1 MPLVRSGPALADP
14 TVVGH
19 KFARQQVLREAGF
32 PVPPFFC
39 VPAEEF
45 DRVSSVLA
53 EPVPPADRWP
63 AELDGWAAR
72 RRAAVREHGVPDELG
87 RAVLAEFDRLVGPDG
102 LVAVRSCAVA
112 GGLGA
117 EPGEDSAVDPA
128 AGMTDSYLY
137 VPRDQVLGRVAECWA
152 SACTDRAVRYRAHR
166 GLAVD
171 GARIA
176 VGVQRMVDGRRSFV
190 VFTRDPRDGGDRQ
203 LVAAAHGTGE
213 GVVQERADIDHFFRD
228 PATDSV
234 RAAVVVKRRMTVRDP
249 ERAGAVR
256 DVPVPAQWAGRP
268 VLDDDEVRRVCRLAE
283 RVERV
288 FGAPQDIEGTLTEDG
303 EIHLVQARPVVL
315 AAAAGGNSHDPAP
328 ARTVTW
334 TNHNLTE
341 SFPGVTCALTFA
353 QAREFYRLAFGD
365 FYRRM
370 GVPAEKRRRRTAEL
384 ASMIGTLDG
393 RVYYRL
399 DSWLALHG
407 MLPGFALL
415 GAAWQRGLGL
425 STAELPDP
433 PPPAHPGRL
442 LLRTAPALARAF
454 LPLPGQ
460 VRRFLRWWDERYA
473 QNADLDGLDP
483 DELVARYRALW
494 AEFGERWGVTLV
506 GSYLLL
512 ASVGTVEWLL
522 RRWAPDHD
530 RAVLAGLLA
539 GGPENR
545 SLAGVRSA
553 VDLADRMRD
562 TPGLPELLRA
572 GDDRET
578 WRQIAEGRFGA
589 DLAEAMRRHLYR
601 YGDRAV
607 HDLKLEERSPR
618 QDPWRLLPTL
628 AALVEQDRAAAAPAA
643 GDADEVLRRVCPGPL
658 RRAVLR
664 RVVGAARW
672 GVRVREDTRYC
683 RSQLYG
689 VTRDVMWRLGAAL
702 AAAGRLD
709 DAGDVVHLSTE
720 EVVGAVT
727 GTLHEPDL
735 RGLVARRRAALADSA
750 GRPTPPAFLR
760 LSPAD
765 LAAGVLPA
773 TGATEPAGPGGDG
786 RVLHGLASSAG
797 RARARAR
804 VVLDP
809 TAAFDRTGDHIL
821 VARET
826 DPGWLYLMVA
836 AKGMVVERGSLMSHT
851 AITGRLLG
859 IPSVVA
865 VPDATRVITDGSWIE
880 VDGVAG
886 TVRLLAEAEEA
897 PAC

>member
-1 MPLVRSGPALADP
+1 MPLVRSGPALAEP

-45 DRVSSVLA
+45 DRVRSALA
-53 EPVPPADRWP
+53 EPVPPAGRWP

-72 RRAAVREHGVPDELG
+72 RRAAVREHGVPDALG

-112 GGLGA
+112 GGDGA

-137 VPRDQVLGRVAECWA
+137 VPRDQVLRRVAECWA
-152 SACTDRAVRYRAHR
+152 SAYTDRAVRYRSHR

-190 VFTRDPRDGGDRQ
+190 VFTRDPRDGADRQ

-256 DVPVPAQWAGRP
+256 DVPVPPELTGPP
-268 VLDDDEVRRVCRLAE
+268 VLGDDEVRRVCRLAE

-315 AAAAGGNSHDPAP
+315 GAAGGQSRDAAP
-328 ARTVTW
+328 ERTVTW

-370 GVPAEKRRRRTAEL
+370 GVPAPTRRRLTAEL
-384 ASMIGTLDG
+384 ASMIGILDG

-399 DSWLALHG
+399 DSWLALHST
-407 MLPGFALL
+407 LPGFALL
-415 GAAWQRGLGL
+415 AAAWQRGLGL
-425 STAELPDP
+425 STTELPAP
-433 PPPAHPGRL
+433 PPPAYPGRL
-442 LLRTAPALARAF
+442 LLRAAPALARAF

-483 DELVARYRALW
+483 DELVARYRTLW
-494 AEFGERWGVTLV
+494 TEFGERWGVTLV
-506 GSYLLL
+506 GSYVLL
-512 ASVGTVEWLL
+512 AGVGTVEWLL
-522 RRWAPDHD
+522 RRWVPDQD
-530 RAVLAGLLA
+530 RSLLAGLLA

-553 VDLADRMRD
+553 VDLADRIRA

-578 WRQIAEGRFGA
+578 WRQIAGGRFGT
-589 DLAEAMRRHLYR
+589 DIAEAMRRHLRR

-628 AALVEQDRAAAAPAA
+628 SALVEQDPATTAPDRTA
-643 GDADEVLRRVCPGPL
+643 GEADEVLRRACPHPL

-664 RVVGAARW
+664 RVVGVARW

-689 VTRDVMWRLGAAL
+689 VTRDVMWRLGATL
-702 AAAGRLD
+702 VAAGRLD
-709 DAGDVVHLSTE
+709 EAGDVVHLTTE

-735 RGLVARRRAALADSA
+735 RGVVARRRAALAESA
-750 GRPTPPAFLR
+750 ARPAPPAFLR

-765 LAAGVLPA
+765 IAAGVLPA
-773 TGATEPAGPGGDG
+773 TGGTAPAGPGGDG

-809 TAAFDRTGDHIL
+809 TAVFDRSGDHIL

-851 AITGRLLG
+851 AITGR
-859 IPSVVA
+859 
-865 VPDATRVITDGSWIE
+865 
-880 VDGVAG
+880 
-886 TVRLLAEAEEA
+886 
-897 PAC
+897 